1 MSDTHYQAV
10 LRTFPTLD
18 EWSGRLG
25 SVYTPKPGSD
35 LAADDADWPAL
46 SLSQIAVGSMGAARD
61 HLQAVRVL
69 IEAREVFPYA
79 QASLVRTALLSAAQA
94 VWLLAPDDRAERLK
108 NARTLTAH
116 IYEQHLRFLRDLQD
130 LASSPHAGT
139 DAVEQHVTTRSQQL
153 AQQRAADGQKAKF
166 NATEVVQTA
175 ALAAWGKEDLAKEV
189 KAEWRSGSGAAHG
202 LLWSVFGRAGTR
214 MTGAEANGM
223 AVFQAGGAIDD
234 FANAYFAAYHL
245 LRHAFTLLE
254 RRGGS

>member
-1 MSDTHYQAV
+1 VSEKHYEAV
-10 LRTFPTLD
+10 IGTFPTSD
-18 EWSGRLG
+18 DWRNRLG
-25 SVYTPKPGSD
+25 SVYTPQPSSE

-46 SLSQIAVGSMGAARD
+46 TLSQVAVGSMGAARD

-69 IEAREVFPYA
+69 IDAREVFPYA
-79 QASLVRTALLSAAQA
+79 QASLVRTALLSAGQA

-116 IYEQHLRFLRDLQD
+116 TYDQHLQFLHDLQG
-130 LASSPHAGT
+130 LAATPHAGT
-139 DAVEQHVTTRSQQL
+139 DAVEQHVATRSSQL

-166 NATEVVQTA
+166 NATAVVQSA

-189 KAEWRSGSGAAHG
+189 KVEWRSGSGAAHG
-202 LLWSVFGRAGTR
+202 LLWSVFGRVGTQV
-214 MTGAEANGM
+214 TGVEPNGM
-223 AVFQAGGAIDD
+223 AVFAAGGAIDD
-234 FANAYFAAYHL
+234 FANAYFAAFHL